1 MPYRT
6 ILVCLT
12 NPERVPGIL
21 DVAVPIAVANDAHL
35 VGLYVVP
42 QVEIYSAVA
51 VQITTEMLEAHRQYH
66 LERAAEIESLFEKR
80 LDREDVGREW
90 RTVDAPGSMIS
101 DTAVQHALSADLV
114 IVGQAD
120 PENDPQDATDLQERL
135 LMNTGRPVLFVP
147 YAGSFPS
154 VGKNVLIAW
163 NATKEAARAA
173 FDAIPLMSN
182 AEKIGILSINVSD
195 EGERAIPP
203 GGELAVALSRHG
215 LRSEASQSFP
225 QDISAGDEL
234 LSRAADFGADLLVM
248 GGYGHSRLREIVFGG
263 VTRHV
268 LRHMTVPVL
277 MSH

>member
-182 AEKIGILSINVSD
+182 AEKIGILSVNVSD

-203 GGELAVALSRHG
+203 GGEL
-215 LRSEASQSFP
+215 
-225 QDISAGDEL
+225 
-234 LSRAADFGADLLVM
+234 
-248 GGYGHSRLREIVFGG
+248 
-263 VTRHV
+263 
-268 LRHMTVPVL
+268 
-277 MSH
+277 